1 MRGRLKM
8 RLTVEALLGLVSL
21 GLAILT
27 AINNEWIEELTG
39 LEPDAGSGALE
50 WAIVIAFA
58 LAAIALGALAVRDGR
73 RLRQA
78 TT

>member
-1 MRGRLKM
+1 M
-8 RLTVEALLGLVSL
+8 LLGLVSL